1 MDHFLKSLLNSLHY
15 QFGFM
20 FWFSDRRECG
30 ISTPWPGIEP
40 TPFALEG
47 KVWTTGLPGKSL
59 LFSFLIALYIL
70 PSHLTTF
77 SKKPRLTAPLE
88 IAITTLLYPSPSFSI
103 AIIHNFNRLCNL
115 LIMSIVCLFPL
126 EHKLSKGGNI
136 YWFYSLT
143 QLSQEPKTVLGIW

>member
-1 MDHFLKSLLNSLHY
+1 MDYFKSLYWMLPY
-15 QFGFM
+15 CFCFM
-20 FWFSDRRECG
+20 FWFFSWKACG
-30 ISTPWPGIEP
+30 LLAPQPGIKLAP
-40 TPFALEG
+40 PPLEG

-143 QLSQEPKTVLGIW
+143 QLSQEPKTVLGI

>member
-1 MDHFLKSLLNSLHY
+1 MDYFKSLYWMLPY
-15 QFGFM
+15 CFCFM
-20 FWFSDRRECG
+20 FWLFSWKACG
-30 ISTPWPGIEP
+30 ILAPQPGIKLAP
-40 TPFALEG
+40 PPLEG

-77 SKKPRLTAPLE
+77 SKKLHLTAPLE
-88 IAITTLLYPSPSFSI
+88 IATTTLLYPSPSFSI

-143 QLSQEPKTVLGIW
+143 QLSQEPKTVLGI